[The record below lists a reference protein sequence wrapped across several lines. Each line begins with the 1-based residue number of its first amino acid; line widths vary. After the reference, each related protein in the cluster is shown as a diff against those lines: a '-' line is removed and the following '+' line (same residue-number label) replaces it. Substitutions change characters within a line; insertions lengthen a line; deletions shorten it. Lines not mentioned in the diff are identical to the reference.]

1 MKKEYIKPTMQ
12 VVKIQQQCQM
22 LAGSAGA
29 KSLSSSTED
38 FILDGNG
45 IPDNVLDM

>member
-22 LAGSAGA
+22 LAGSLNANGMND
-29 KSLSSSTED
+29 KLLEETVTE
-38 FILDGNG
+38 GW
-45 IPDNVLDM
+45 

>member
-22 LAGSAGA
+22 LAGSVGA
-29 KSLSSSTED
+29 RSLTNGDGFS
-38 FILDGNG
+38 LDENG